1 MRVWYLWEVILGD
14 DSIGES
20 IRQWRINIGMSIA
33 DASRQA
39 GIAASAWGR
48 IENGVTADPSM
59 KTLCKMFTALG
70 AQIEVKIAPGKRQ
83 WQQEPLPQAAESAR
97 KASRERLHADG

>member
-1 MRVWYLWEVILGD
+1 MILGD

-33 DASRQA
+33 DAARQA

-59 KTLCKMFTALG
+59 RTLCKMFAALG
-70 AQIEVKIAPGKRQ
+70 AQIEVKIAPSKRQ
-83 WQQEPLPQAAESAR
+83 WHQEPLPPAVAPAR
-97 KASRERLHADG
+97 KGPRERIHADG